1 MRVAAYARSPGSTLQ
16 RLSKEVGLDGEC
28 KFTHG
33 DYMIDCS
40 PITLADG
47 RFSVYAVMHRA
58 VDSAVV
64 EVRLTPVMEPV
75 EERLAAARVG
85 LTAAMEWIDN
95 NG

>member
-1 MRVAAYARSPGSTLQ
+1 
-16 RLSKEVGLDGEC
+16 
-28 KFTHG
+28 
-33 DYMIDCS
+33 MIDCS

-47 RFSVYAVMHRA
+47 RFSAYTVMHRA

-64 EVRLTPVMEPV
+64 EVRLTPVVEPV
-75 EERLAAARVG
+75 GERLAAARAG